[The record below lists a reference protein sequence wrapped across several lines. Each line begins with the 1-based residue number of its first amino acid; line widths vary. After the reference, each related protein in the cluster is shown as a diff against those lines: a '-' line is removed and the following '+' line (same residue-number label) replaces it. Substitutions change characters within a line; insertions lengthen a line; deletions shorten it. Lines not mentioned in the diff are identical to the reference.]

1 MFCRGI
7 IIDVNLIIISEML
20 NEFCFTIVNSLIVK
34 YYIILQ
40 KIPVQYNK
48 FNGPWVGRSDEKQLY

>member
-20 NEFCFTIVNSLIVK
+20 NEFCFTIVDSLIVK
-34 YYIILQ
+34 YYIIL
-40 KIPVQYNK
+40 
-48 FNGPWVGRSDEKQLY
+48 